1 MPFLFISKILA
12 NNIDENY
19 NNNNNNNTTSTSAT
33 PQQIALSIPEIL
45 ELILS
50 FLTREDR
57 QESARLVCKEWHAI
71 CKDLLPTSYTWIL
84 HINPKINTNT
94 TDRNDG
100 KDERDIRDL
109 VSLANNI
116 VIQIDSDNRT
126 AATSQQRLVSWK
138 NMMSVLSS
146 VIRERTNRGVPPRLR
161 TLHLRET
168 VLANFAA
175 QLPQLPRLST
185 LSTLRIDSVAKWDII
200 HLLTIVRACPNLEEL
215 SIKPTLAA
223 ARASPSSSI
232 AQDERLELT
241 SALERDLISG
251 SNTLPMLTRLRTC
264 ILHNL
269 TLTLPALRAFLE
281 ASPGLSKLVLAHCDH
296 LVREG
301 QEDAHLL
308 SRTHYHD
315 EQGARIIRLVG
326 AHCPDLKIFHLSL
339 PYGGSSYGL
348 GTPEIAVM
356 LETFPNMEEYN
367 LSEVEFDPV
376 IFKSLDTTGYTNR
389 ITTMNLL
396 PTRPDAFRSEG
407 VPLREILCTFEHLV
421 HLRAPASNYYIE
433 DMDLHNVLEQ
443 LEECNPDES
452 GGWGEPQPHIPTND
466 LVVARQYIWACRGL
480 KTLHMK
486 IGQRRCTSSFQ
497 TERWLIIF
505 GFLSRMA
512 PRLQELYLARYTTEM
527 SFRGGSCLL
536 TRLKDLERV
545 RIVVD
550 NCPWTEYY
558 FFTLSWLDSTPLS
571 WLSPTPPSTWDRFLY
586 SRYRREKELRNIRR
600 DYKGIEP
607 PQLTTA
613 GSMMVERGRELG
625 MDLSKLGYP
634 EDLLEWMDERYR
646 DPTTDIDTIT
656 ANITTSGCCKEQL
669 PPLPKLQSFW
679 VEMPHYSDM
688 EYEQLRYHEKVAA
701 KLRPE
706 VDIQL
711 RRPRLDAYYL
721 TTLKLY

>member
-1 MPFLFISKILA
+1 MVEQAPKKAPFQFFSKILA
-12 NNIDENY
+12 NS
-19 NNNNNNNTTSTSAT
+19 NNNNNLTTSITPTPTPTLATS
-33 PQQIALSIPEIL
+33 QIALSIPEIL
-45 ELILS
+45 EHTLS
-50 FLTREDR
+50 FLSRKDR
-57 QESARLVCKEWHAI
+57 QDSARLVCKAWYAI
-71 CKDLLPTSYTWIL
+71 CKSLLPTSYTWIL
-84 HINPKINTNT
+84 RINPKINTNT
-94 TDRNDG
+94 TDRNDSD
-100 KDERDIRDL
+100 DEQKIRDL

-116 VIQIDSDNRT
+116 IIQIDSDNRT
-126 AATSQQRLVSWK
+126 AAASRQRIVIWN

-146 VIRERTNRGVPPRLR
+146 ITRERTNRGVPPRLR

-168 VLANFAA
+168 VLVNFKT
-175 QLPQLPRLST
+175 QLPKLSRLTT
-185 LSTLRIDSVAKWDII
+185 LSTLRIDSVVKWDII
-200 HLLTIVRACPNLEEL
+200 HLFTIVRACPHLEEL

-223 ARASPSSSI
+223 ARASPSYSI
-232 AQDERLELT
+232 AQDELT
-241 SALERDLISG
+241 SAEERNLISG
-251 SNTLPMLTRLRTC
+251 SNTLPILTHLQAC
-264 ILHNL
+264 SLYNL

-281 ASPGLSKLVLAHCDH
+281 ASPRLSKLVLVYCDH

-339 PYGGSSYGL
+339 PYGGGSYGL

-356 LETFPNMEEYN
+356 LETFPHMEEYN

-376 IFKSLDTTGYTNR
+376 IFKSPDTAGYTNR

-452 GGWGEPQPHIPTND
+452 PGCGKPQPYIPKND
-466 LVVARQYIWACRGL
+466 SVVTRQYIWACRGL

-486 IGQRRCTSSFQ
+486 IEQRRSTYRFQ
-497 TERWLIIF
+497 TERWLIVF

-512 PRLQELYLARYTTEM
+512 PRLQELYLSRYTTDV
-527 SFRGGSCLL
+527 SFRGGLCLL
-536 TRLKDLERV
+536 TRLQDLERI
-545 RIVVD
+545 RIIV
-550 NCPWTEYY
+550 NYCPWRE
-558 FFTLSWLDSTPLS
+558 FRASTLSWLD
-571 WLSPTPPSTWDRFLY
+571 PTPPSTWDRFVY
-586 SRYRREKELRNIRR
+586 SRHRREKEHR
-600 DYKGIEP
+600 DIWKHYKGIAP
-607 PQLTTA
+607 PEVTTA
-613 GSMMVERGRELG
+613 GSMMVERGREMG

-634 EDLLEWMDERYR
+634 EDLLDWMDERYR
-646 DPTTDIDTIT
+646 DPTTDVNTIAT
-656 ANITTSGCCKEQL
+656 NTTIPGCRKEL
-669 PPLPKLQSFW
+669 NLPLPKLQSFW

-688 EYEQLRYHEKVAA
+688 EYEHLRDYEKFVT
-701 KLRPE
+701 KVRPE

-711 RRPRLDAYYL
+711 RRPRLDEYFL
-721 TTLKLY
+721 TTLKMY